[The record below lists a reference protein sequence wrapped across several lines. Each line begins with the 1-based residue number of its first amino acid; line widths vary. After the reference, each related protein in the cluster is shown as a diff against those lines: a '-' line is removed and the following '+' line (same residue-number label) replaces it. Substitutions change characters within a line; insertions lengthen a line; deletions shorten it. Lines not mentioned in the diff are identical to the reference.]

1 MRTLKE
7 SILDDMESTLSITD
21 DDVRQS
27 LYPVPTVKDF
37 DNYYRGYT
45 FVDWMCKP
53 YIQEYANK
61 LNLTLRPIHGNHT
74 ISNTDMLNGIRVCIY
89 GSAKDAEIK
98 TYFIGKVDKDSRA
111 AATMFELY
119 GVGDWISNSM
129 ATTKKGIIEAL
140 QYLSK
145 HPEDFKKLVDCNN
158 RCAHDL
164 HNTGMC
170 DNKTFKAIL
179 GY

>member
-1 MRTLKE
+1 
-7 SILDDMESTLSITD
+7 
-21 DDVRQS
+21 
-27 LYPVPTVKDF
+27 
-37 DNYYRGYT
+37 
-45 FVDWMCKP
+45 
-53 YIQEYANK
+53 
-61 LNLTLRPIHGNHT
+61 
-74 ISNTDMLNGIRVCIY
+74 VCIY
-89 GSAKDAEIK
+89 GSAKDADIK
-98 TYFIGKVDKDSRA
+98 TYFISKIVPNSRVA
-111 AATMFELY
+111 TTMFELY

-145 HPEDFKKLVDCNN
+145 HPDDFKKLVDCNN

-170 DNKTFKAIL
+170 DNRTFKAIL